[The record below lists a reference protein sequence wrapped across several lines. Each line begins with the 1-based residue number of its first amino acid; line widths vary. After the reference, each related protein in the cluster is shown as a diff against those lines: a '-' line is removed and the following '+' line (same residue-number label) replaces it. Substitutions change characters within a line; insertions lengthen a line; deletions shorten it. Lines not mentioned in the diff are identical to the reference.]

1 MRLRRPI
8 VTLPLAAALLLGCSD
23 TMSVGAAREAV
34 VVDVDGAALPGA
46 TLEAWLLEA
55 PAQPSELT
63 ATVLISAFIDGA
75 LLGNA
80 MRQSQSLE
88 DSATVAEA
96 IVPDA
101 VRGTI
106 LNFFAN
112 RAARRP
118 PPSDAEAD
126 SVARLGA
133 ARVFQHI
140 LLKVDWENADSTALR
155 ARGLRLQALGNR
167 LQAGEDF
174 AAVAAEASE
183 DTVSRANG
191 GFLPAIL
198 QRDLP
203 ESRFATVAW
212 QLQPGE
218 ISGIVTSPAG
228 IHVLRRP
235 PLSEARAQF
244 KAWLAPRLAR
254 RADSV
259 WVDSLSNARQLLV
272 GASSGPRL
280 REMARE
286 PHAIASDAPFATW
299 QDGALTPAEL
309 RRWITLLPP
318 ADRVGLSNAADSV
331 TSLFLREVAQREM
344 AYRQIVPDGGL
355 TPSAWEALAPQFRQA
370 IAVVREEAR
379 PVLANGDPS
388 TAAAAWVTS
397 VTTGGQRYRPLPS
410 GLAGVLRNR
419 QQVAV
424 NHAAMASIIAA
435 ALPVWLERRAVDS
448 TTAAP
453 VDSATNDSTAP

>member
-1 MRLRRPI
+1 MRLRRLI
-8 VTLPLAAALLLGCSD
+8 ATLPIAAALLVGCSD
-23 TMSVGAAREAV
+23 VMSIDAAREAMV
-34 VVDVDGAALPGA
+34 VEVDGVTLTGA
-46 TLEAWLLEA
+46 TLEGWLLEA

-63 ATVLISAFIDGA
+63 ATVLLSAFIDGA
-75 LLGNA
+75 LLGNT
-80 MRQSQSLE
+80 MRQSESLE

-96 IVPDA
+96 VMPDA

-140 LLKVDWENADSTALR
+140 LLQIDWENADSAALR

-174 AAVAAEASE
+174 AAVAAQASE
-183 DTVSRANG
+183 DTISRANG
-191 GFLPAIL
+191 GFLPAIV
-198 QRDLP
+198 QGDLP
-203 ESRFATVAW
+203 ASRFATVAW

-228 IHVLRRP
+228 IHILRRP
-235 PLSEARAQF
+235 PLSEARSQF

-259 WVDSLSNARQLLV
+259 WVDSLSAARQLLV
-272 GASSGPRL
+272 ASSSGPRL
-280 REMARE
+280 QQLARE
-286 PHAIASDAPFATW
+286 PHAITSDAPFATW
-299 QDGALTPAEL
+299 EGGELTPADL
-309 RRWITLLPP
+309 RRWVTLLPP
-318 ADRVGLSNAADSV
+318 ADRVGLSIAADSV
-331 TSLFLREVAQREM
+331 TTLFLREVAQRELV
-344 AYRQIVPDGGL
+344 YRQIVTDGGL
-355 TPSAWEALAPQFRQA
+355 TTSAWDALAPQFRQA

-379 PVLANGDPS
+379 PILTNGDPS
-388 TAAAAWVTS
+388 AATAAWVTS

-410 GLAGVLRNR
+410 GLAGVLRSR
-419 QQVAV
+419 QKVTV
-424 NHAAMASIIAA
+424 NHAAITSIIAA
-435 ALPVWLERRAVDS
+435 ALPVWLERRAADS
-448 TTAAP
+448 TSAAP
-453 VDSATNDSTAP
+453 VDSAAGDSTTP